1 MATTDRHFR
10 LANEPGSL
18 GLSCKE
24 SGLALAG
31 VPLLR
36 KTPTGF
42 APWPVSEINALMKG
56 AYGRDIDGSVLSA
69 GIGAVAE
76 ALNRGH
82 LGRATIAAL
91 HLRLPELNWNGA
103 ARIAK
108 ADNILTKYDPNEP
121 RDWHGRWTSDGDTDP
136 DSEAAPSSPL
146 LEPATA
152 TEGFNPDLL
161 IPAAYNGFYHDQ
173 VVAGYK

>member
-1 MATTDRHFR
+1 LATTDRHFR
-10 LANEPGSL
+10 LANEPGRL

-56 AYGRDIDGSVLSA
+56 AYGCDIDASGLSA
-69 GIGAVAE
+69 GFGAVAE

-91 HLRLPELNWNGA
+91 HLRLPELNWDGA

-108 ADNILTKYDPNEP
+108 ADNSLTHYNPDEP